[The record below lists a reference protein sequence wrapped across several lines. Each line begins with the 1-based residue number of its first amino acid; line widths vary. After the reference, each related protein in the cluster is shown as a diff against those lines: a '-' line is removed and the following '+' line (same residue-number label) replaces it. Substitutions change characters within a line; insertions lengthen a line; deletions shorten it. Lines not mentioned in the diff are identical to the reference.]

1 MAVSYSFHLSNRT
14 NAVSTIQK
22 AVQVSRHNLRA
33 YKSDEYDKNQIEIL
47 RGSSK
52 SILDDVK
59 EIYHREFDDLI
70 KEYNK
75 GKRAD
80 RQIGD
85 YLKKISDSRG
95 DVACEIIIQ
104 IGDRDFWADKS
115 MDEKKQMKHIF
126 ADQVKYLEQ
135 LVPELKI
142 ASAVV
147 HFDEKSPHM
156 HIVGV
161 PVASGYKQGL
171 SRQVAKT
178 KVFTADRLSELQDKM
193 RARAE
198 FGMRLQQNSN
208 VFGEEDLKEKEK
220 GRSKWLPKHVLDE
233 YYKLEASNKELQASN
248 EKLKLDNSN
257 LVYEQM
263 ANEIIL
269 GDSEEKLK
277 ENDSRLEAQKNELK
291 EVSEKA
297 DKAQNDLLRAEH
309 KLNVINKEIGVK
321 EARIKELEPL
331 EARVDEL
338 EKEVAKK
345 EKELDNWNKIIAIAE
360 AKIDELQESIKSIK
374 NKLITLFSLPKRAE
388 RIEAKERYFEALES
402 YKNSLSTEEYEAF
415 RKMDWIKISEMKPDC
430 LFDMAAHKMQQ
441 LAFDYYDNYGDHL
454 TIDGLVKDIEQ
465 READLDIPKFEEE
478 TSKSKGRSR

>member
-1 MAVSYSFHLSNRT
+1 MAVSYSFHLSNKS

-22 AVQVSRHNLRA
+22 IGQVSRHNLRE
-33 YKSDEYDKNQIEIL
+33 YKSDEYDRNQITIL
-47 RGSSK
+47 RGSSE
-52 SILDDVK
+52 SVLEDVK
-59 EIYHREFDDLI
+59 KIYHSEFDSLI
-70 KEYNK
+70 EEYNE

-80 RQIGD
+80 RQIND
-85 YLKKISDSRG
+85 YLKKVSDSRN

-104 IGDRDFWADKS
+104 LGDKEFWKDKS
-115 MDEKKQMKHIF
+115 LAEKKQMTYIF
-126 ADQVKYLEQ
+126 NDQVRYLEQ

-142 ASAVV
+142 ASAVI
-147 HFDEKSPHM
+147 HYDESSPHM
-156 HIVGV
+156 HVVGV
-161 PVASGYKQGL
+161 PIASGYKQGL
-171 SRQVAKT
+171 KRQVAKT
-178 KVFTADRLSELQDKM
+178 KVFTAERLSELQDKM

-198 FGMRLQQNSN
+198 VGMSFDKNSN
-208 VFGEEDLKEKEK
+208 VFGDEVLKDKEK
-220 GRSKWLPKHVLDE
+220 GRNKDIPKYALDE

-248 EKLKLDNSN
+248 EKLKSDNSN

-269 GDSEEKLK
+269 GDSEKKLK

-297 DKAQNDLLRAEH
+297 DKAQNNLLRAEH
-309 KLNVINKEIGVK
+309 RLNVVNKEIEEK
-321 EARIKELEPL
+321 EAKIEELEPL

-360 AKIDELQESIKSIK
+360 AKVNELQESIKSIK
-374 NKLITLFSLPKRAE
+374 NKLINLFSLPKRAE

-415 RKMDWIKISEMKPDC
+415 RKMDWIKISEMEPDC

-441 LAFDYYDNYGDHL
+441 LAFDYYDKFGDCL
-454 TIDGLVKDIEQ
+454 SVDGLIEDFER
-465 READLDIPKFEEE
+465 REKELDIPKFEEE
-478 TSKSKGRSR
+478 ISKGRSR